1 MFLWVVLTVVML
13 CGASWMQRSATLGAW
28 MMKPPEEGAV
38 DCPTRGMPEV
48 SNKTMCSG
56 KQLSSAIKLMIAA
69 LAPVDSATGQV
80 GF

>member
-1 MFLWVVLTVVML
+1 
-13 CGASWMQRSATLGAW
+13 

-38 DCPTRGMPEV
+38 DCPTGGMPEV

-56 KQLSSAIKLMIAA
+56 KRLSSAIKLMIAA